1 MKDNPVANGT
11 SDPLLERSKFFR
23 EHVQTII
30 SLATGSFVLS
40 VTFLHDIA
48 PKAKN
53 VNLLKTSWYLFVAA
67 ILLGLIYNY
76 VLSIYVREKG
86 DKYGKLLAG
95 VSFLFHASFAVAMIY
110 LLRFGTANL

>member
-1 MKDNPVANGT
+1 MANGT
-11 SDPLLERSKFFR
+11 SDPLLERSKFYR
-23 EHVQTII
+23 EHGQTII

-48 PKAKN
+48 PKAKG

-67 ILLGLIYNY
+67 ILLGLVYNY
-76 VLSIYVREKG
+76 VLSIYVRVKG
-86 DKYGKLLAG
+86 DKYGPLLTG
-95 VSFLFHASFAVAMIY
+95 ISLFFHASFAIAMIY